1 MDEITIA
8 LAGNPNSGKTTV
20 FNAITGARQHV
31 GNYPGVTVEKKEG
44 RHRVGDTEL
53 HVVDL
58 PGTYS
63 LTAYSVEELVARNF
77 VIQERPDVVVD
88 IVDASNL
95 ERNLYLATQF
105 IELGAPTVL
114 ALNMMDVAEARGKRI
129 DVELLSELLGVPI
142 VPTVASRD
150 EGIDELL
157 QVAIETARERR
168 VPAKPVTY
176 GRELEDHVQQLA
188 EMLDEEGGVDGLS
201 SRWVAIK
208 LLENDSAV
216 HKFVQATLGG
226 AEAVLDAVL
235 RARSHLEEVVGE
247 DAEIALADQRY
258 GFIAG
263 ACAEATEQT
272 QETRRDWSEAIDSVV
287 TSRLLGIPIFLALMW
302 ALFEMVFT
310 LGGPL
315 MGWVEA
321 FFGWLGDGA
330 VSLIPEGE
338 VQSLIVD
345 GIIGGVGGVLVFI
358 PPIFLLFLAIAILE
372 DSGYMARGAFVV
384 DRLMHKIG
392 LHGKSFI
399 PMLIGFGCTVPAVM
413 ATRTLESRRD
423 RLLTILVTPLMSCG
437 AKLPVYVLLAG
448 AFFPAD
454 IAGKVIFSV
463 YVLGVILA
471 ITMAKLFG
479 ALMLPGEAAPF
490 VMELPPYR
498 MPTAKGLLIHM
509 WERGWLYLK
518 KAGTII
524 LGISIVMWFLL
535 SHPAAPSPSVAVP
548 PSGISP
554 RTSGPDSPR
563 GTRASPATMAENA
576 IAHTYAGQMGRAI
589 EPVLRPL
596 GFDWKIGIGLVAG
609 FAAKEVV
616 VATFGTVY
624 ALEEADEESE
634 DLRAALRQDPQFNP
648 LVAYTLMVFVLIYV
662 PCMAV
667 VAVMKRETNSW
678 KWPLFVI
685 FYTTALAWLVSFIV
699 YQGGMALGLG

>member
-44 RHRVGDTEL
+44 RARVGDTEL

-63 LTAYSVEELVARNF
+63 LTAYSIEELVARNF
-77 VIQERPDVVVD
+77 VIQDRPDVVVD

-129 DVELLSELLGVPI
+129 DVALLSELLGVPI

-188 EMLDEEGGVDGLS
+188 EMLDQEGGVDGLS

-226 AEAVLDAVL
+226 AEALLDAVR

-310 LGGPL
+310 LGAPL
-315 MGWVEA
+315 MGWVES

-471 ITMAKLFG
+471 IVMAKLFG
-479 ALMLPGEAAPF
+479 ALLLPGEAAPF

-535 SHPAAPSPSVAVP
+535 SHPAQPELPPGMTAPAD
-548 PSGISP
+548 SG
-554 RTSGPDSPR
+554 
-563 GTRASPATMAENA
+563 
-576 IAHTYAGQMGRAI
+576 IAHTYAGQMGKAI
-589 EPVLRPL
+589 EPLIRPL
-596 GFDWKIGIGLVAG
+596 GFDWKVGIGLVAG
-609 FAAKEVV
+609 FVAKEVV

-648 LVAYTLMVFVLIYV
+648 LVAYALMVFVLIYV

-667 VAVMKRETNSW
+667 VAVMRRETNSW

-685 FYTTALAWLVSFIV
+685 GYTTALAWLVSFIV

>member
-44 RHRVGDTEL
+44 RARVGDTEL

-63 LTAYSVEELVARNF
+63 LTAYSIEELVARNF
-77 VIQERPDVVVD
+77 VIQDRPDVVVD
-88 IVDASNL
+88 IIDASNL

-129 DVELLSELLGVPI
+129 DVALLSELLGVPI

-150 EGIDELL
+150 EGIDRLL
-157 QVAIETARERR
+157 EVAIETARERR

-201 SRWVAIK
+201 SRWIAIK

-226 AEAVLDAVL
+226 AEALLDAVR

-310 LGGPL
+310 LGAPL
-315 MGWVEA
+315 MGWVES

-463 YVLGVILA
+463 YVLGVVLA
-471 ITMAKLFG
+471 ILMAKLFG
-479 ALMLPGEAAPF
+479 ALLLPGEAAPF

-535 SHPAAPSPSVAVP
+535 SHPARPEPPPGASAEPS
-548 PSGISP
+548 SGI
-554 RTSGPDSPR
+554 
-563 GTRASPATMAENA
+563 E
-576 IAHTYAGQMGRAI
+576 HTYAGQMGRAI

-648 LVAYTLMVFVLIYV
+648 LVAYALMVFVLIYV
-662 PCMAV
+662 PCMAA
-667 VAVMKRETNSW
+667 VAVIKRETNSW

-685 FYTTALAWLVSFIV
+685 GYTTALAWLVSFIV